1 MNMSKTKIASL
12 LFSIIIASL
21 FLTLCKKDQ
30 TCRAQI
36 TVVDKAGLTISGAT
50 VTLFTKKIGLNPD
63 IEITKTTNANGLAEF
78 AYKDP
83 VILDIKA
90 TLGLKRNDTLELIKL
105 EKAKTVQKTVI
116 INL

>member
-1 MNMSKTKIASL
+1 MSKTKNASL

-36 TVVDKAGLTISGAT
+36 TVVDGNGLTISGAT
-50 VTLFTKKIGLNPD
+50 VTLFVAPIPSAFPD
-63 IEITKTTNANGLAEF
+63 IIVTKTTNANGLAEF

-83 VILDIKA
+83 AILNIKA
-90 TLGLKRNDTLELIKL
+90 TLGIKKNDTTEIIKL
-105 EKAKTVQKTVI
+105 ERAKTIQKTTI
-116 INL
+116 IKL

>member
-1 MNMSKTKIASL
+1 MSKTKIASL

-36 TVVDKAGLTISGAT
+36 TVVDQNGLTISGAT
-50 VTLFTKKIGLNPD
+50 VTLFVAPPLSYPD
-63 IEITKTTNANGLAEF
+63 IEVTKTTNANGLAEF

-83 VILDIKA
+83 AILNIKA
-90 TLGLKRNDTLELIKL
+90 TLGIKKNDTTELIKL
-105 EKAKTVQKTVI
+105 ERAKTIQKTTVI
-116 INL
+116 KL